1 MTVKQTIMTF
11 AVATMMMMTMATTT
25 ANADTLDKTA
35 EIANQTTQVAND
47 IRSDVKNDGLIET
60 IDKNRGN
67 IESLV
72 DKGGELAYKF
82 NDKLDDAVSYTKETT
97 NKNFITKTIK
107 FVSILVADKTKEQA
121 LDEEKQDKSIVETA
135 KEQVTNNDLQSSTK
149 QALKYQF
156 SGSGFA
162 SVPEGFGGFLLVG
175 IRVLLGII
183 AITTFGLLVLYIR
196 KLKGQD
202 NNGDIKSKNA
212 EVDRDYVRCQR
223 KLSRMR

>member
-11 AVATMMMMTMATTT
+11 AVATMMMTMATTT

-47 IRSDVKNDGLIET
+47 ISNDVKNDGLIET
-60 IDKNRGN
+60 IDKNEEK
-67 IESLV
+67 IEGFI
-72 DKGGELAYKF
+72 DKVEKLAYKF
-82 NDKLDDAVSYTKETT
+82 GENLDEAVDYTKETE
-97 NKNFITKTIK
+97 NKNIFTSTSNFI
-107 FVSILVADKTKEQA
+107 SILLTDNTKEQV
-121 LDEEKQDKSIVETA
+121 LNKENQDKSMIDTA
-135 KEQVTNNDLQSSTK
+135 KEQVANNDLQSSTK
-149 QALKYQF
+149 QALKHQF

-212 EVDRDYVRCQR
+212 KIDRAYVRGQNL
-223 KLSRMR
+223 LSKIR

>member
-1 MTVKQTIMTF
+1 MTVKQTLMTF
-11 AVATMMMMTMATTT
+11 AVTTMMMMGMATT

-35 EIANQTTQVAND
+35 EIANETTQVAND
-47 IRSDVKNDGLIET
+47 IKDNVSNDGLIET

-72 DKGGELAYKF
+72 DRGGELAYKF
-82 NDKLDDAVSYTKETT
+82 NYKLDDAVSYTKETT

-107 FVSILVADKTKEQA
+107 FASILFTEKTKEQA

-149 QALKYQF
+149 QALKHQF
-156 SGSGFA
+156 IGGGFS
-162 SVPEGFGGFLLVG
+162 SVPEGFGGFLAVG
-175 IRVLLGII
+175 IRTLLGII
-183 AITTFGLLVLYIR
+183 VISTIAI
-196 KLKGQD
+196 KLFKSKRNN

-212 EVDRDYVRCQR
+212 KIDREYAKYQ
-223 KLSRMR
+223 KQLSRLR

>member
-1 MTVKQTIMTF
+1 MTVKQTLMTF
-11 AVATMMMMTMATTT
+11 AVTTMMMMMGMATT

-35 EIANQTTQVAND
+35 EIANETTQVAND
-47 IRSDVKNDGLIET
+47 IKDNVSNDGLIET

-72 DKGGELAYKF
+72 DRGGELAYKF

-107 FVSILVADKTKEQA
+107 FASILFTEKTKEQA

-149 QALKYQF
+149 QALKHQF
-156 SGSGFA
+156 IGGGFS
-162 SVPEGFGGFLLVG
+162 SVPEGFGGFLAVG
-175 IRVLLGII
+175 IRTLLGII
-183 AITTFGLLVLYIR
+183 VISTIAI
-196 KLKGQD
+196 KLFKSKRNN

-212 EVDRDYVRCQR
+212 KIDREYAKYQ
-223 KLSRMR
+223 KQLSRLR